1 MKRALDLSWKRGADS
16 PEIHCWR
23 LQSKKGVRGGFSVVE
38 PWRCLRK
45 NSGRWVHAFGSTRI
59 STVTCVATIVVC
71 ALHPLRHV
79 ENLGSRA
86 SGGATG
92 QRRDLVWKRELWW

>member
-38 PWRCLRK
+38 PLRCLRK
-45 NSGRWVHAFGSTRI
+45 NSDRWVHAFGSTRI

-79 ENLGSRA
+79 ESGVSSAKGESPGKRRNL
-86 SGGATG
+86 
-92 QRRDLVWKRELWW
+92 L